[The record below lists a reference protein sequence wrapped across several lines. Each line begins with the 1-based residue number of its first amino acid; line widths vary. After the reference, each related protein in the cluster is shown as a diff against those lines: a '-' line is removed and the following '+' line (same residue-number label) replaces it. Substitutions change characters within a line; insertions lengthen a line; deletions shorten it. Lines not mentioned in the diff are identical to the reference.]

1 VTGRFPLFTDNHVR
15 QQIVEGLRREGW
27 DVVRA
32 IDVFPEATD
41 DEILFPYAAE
51 HGRVF
56 VTCDKRIHAIAI
68 DRLKAG
74 QPFRM
79 VFWRLERHRKMS
91 DGDFVRAFEEIA
103 KTPTPFAYA
112 IEYIKPKP

>member
-1 VTGRFPLFTDNHVR
+1 MR
-15 QQIVEGLRREGW
+15 QG
-27 DVVRA
+27 
-32 IDVFPEATD
+32 
-41 DEILFPYAAE
+41 
-51 HGRVF
+51 
-56 VTCDKRIHAIAI
+56 IHASAI

-103 KTPTPFAYA
+103 KKPTPFAYA